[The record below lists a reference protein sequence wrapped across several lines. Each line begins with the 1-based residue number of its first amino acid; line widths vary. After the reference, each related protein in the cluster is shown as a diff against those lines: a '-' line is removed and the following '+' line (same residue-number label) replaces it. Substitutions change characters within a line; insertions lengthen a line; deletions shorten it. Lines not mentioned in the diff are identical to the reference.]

1 MSGYTRYPRIFYYCR
16 KQVKPGFIKK
26 LPAIKLDIIFLFL
39 FLKEEALEQPEL
51 NVTASHVVSFS
62 LYML

>member
-1 MSGYTRYPRIFYYCR
+1 MVTQDIQEYFIIAES
-16 KQVKPGFIKK
+16 GFIKK